1 MPYLIFF
8 YTDWCFPCLQTTPYC
23 RKLIEYL
30 EPLGINFVTVHSGQ
44 EPNLARRLS
53 IHTLPCLVVV
63 LDGNTYVYKETI
75 TSIQKIIEFLKKKMP
90 YNLVANI
97 YDSNVDE
104 FLNGWEDNR
113 VRGLIFEPGS
123 KMRLRYQ
130 VTAYR
135 FRDRVAFG

>member
-1 MPYLIFF
+1 MDYL
-8 YTDWCFPCLQTTPYC
+8 D
-23 RKLIEYL
+23 
-30 EPLGINFVTVHSGQ
+30 PLGINFVTVHSGH

-75 TSIQKIIEFLKKKMP
+75 TSIQKIIDFLKKKMP
-90 YNLVANI
+90 YNLVTKI
-97 YDSNVDE
+97 YDNNVDE

-113 VRGLIFEPGS
+113 VRALIFEPGS